1 MMSENI
7 SVKDGKKFIQ
17 ELRAK
22 TGAGMQDCKKALDA
36 ANYDIDIAIEDLR
49 KKGLASVNKKVG
61 RIATE
66 GLIESYVHAG
76 SRIGVLVELNC
87 ETDFVSRNEEFRD
100 LAKNIAMQ
108 LAAYQNIEYISFQDI
123 PQYIIDH
130 ERTIESN
137 KEDLL
142 NKPEEIKEK
151 ILSGRIEKRL
161 KELSLMDQP
170 FMKDQNI
177 LVRELVNKTI
187 GSLGENIQ
195 IRRFERFILGE
206 GLKKKSDNFV
216 DEVTKIISMQ

>member
-36 ANYDIDIAIEDLR
+36 SNYDIDIAIEDLR

-108 LAAYQNIEYISFQDI
+108 LAAYQNIEYIQ
-123 PQYIIDH
+123 
-130 ERTIESN
+130 
-137 KEDLL
+137 
-142 NKPEEIKEK
+142 
-151 ILSGRIEKRL
+151 ILH
-161 KELSLMDQP
+161 
-170 FMKDQNI
+170 
-177 LVRELVNKTI
+177 TI
-187 GSLGENIQ
+187 GENSCYALFFSYQMAHLLRHLTMVIQ
-195 IRRFERFILGE
+195 YYRNFKHNFNIKRFLF
-206 GLKKKSDNFV
+206 
-216 DEVTKIISMQ
+216 